1 MNDLFLLSISLVVTR
16 FCEMFFNQ
24 SKPIK
29 LLRIVVL
36 IVLGYVIYSNRSYVI
51 ELVKDFINLL
61 YKYKIINPDF
71 EL

>member
-51 ELVKDFINLL
+51 ELVKHFINLL

>member
-1 MNDLFLLSISLVVTR
+1 MNELFLLSISLVITR

-29 LLRIVVL
+29 LLCIIVLV
-36 IVLGYVIYSNRSYVI
+36 VLGYVIYSNRSYVI
-51 ELVKDFINLL
+51 ELVRYFINLL
-61 YKYKIINPDF
+61 YKYKIINPDV